1 VPRNDNMKIKQKIID
16 QMQLDIQNLE
26 VKKLFK
32 INENGTK
39 VRVRRDSENEY
50 AVYLDGNFI
59 TTDATWEESF
69 QLAMVLLNNKN

>member
-1 VPRNDNMKIKQKIID
+1 MKIKQKILD

-39 VRVRRDSENEY
+39 VKVRRDSENEY
-50 AVYLDGNFI
+50 SIYLNGNFL
-59 TTDATWEESF
+59 TTDATWEAAFELVF
-69 QLAMVLLNNKN
+69 VLLNDK

>member
-1 VPRNDNMKIKQKIID
+1 MKQKTIE

-39 VRVRRDSENEY
+39 VKVRRDSEQEY
-50 AVYLDGNFI
+50 SIYLDGNFI
-59 TTDATWEESF
+59 TTDATWEEAF
-69 QLAMVLLNNKN
+69 ELAKTLLEL